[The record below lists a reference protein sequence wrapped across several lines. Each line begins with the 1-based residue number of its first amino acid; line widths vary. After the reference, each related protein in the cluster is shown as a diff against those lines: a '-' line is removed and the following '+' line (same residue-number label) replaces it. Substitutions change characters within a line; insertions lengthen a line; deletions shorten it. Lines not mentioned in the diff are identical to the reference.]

1 MISAMTLEDFQR
13 FIDEQDELLRVK
25 KGADYGERERV
36 FARTIK
42 LGEEYG
48 ELCDAVLASVGD
60 QRKGKLKK
68 QTHLDLRD
76 EFADVFIVTFLLAKV
91 MNVDIMQAL
100 DHKVRKIREKH
111 NKQL

>member
-1 MISAMTLEDFQR
+1 MTLEDFQQ
-13 FIDEQDELLRVK
+13 FIDTQHDFFRKVK
-25 KGADYGERERV
+25 KQTSKERV

-60 QRKGKLKK
+60 QRKTKLAKEK
-68 QTHLDLRD
+68 SGDLEG
-76 EFADVFIVTFLLAKV
+76 EFADVLIVLFMLARA
-91 MNVDIMQAL
+91 MNIDIMETL
-100 DHKVRKIREKH
+100 DTKIAKIKARH

>member
-1 MISAMTLEDFQR
+1 MTLEDFQK
-13 FIDEQDELLRVK
+13 FIDEQDELLRVM
-25 KGADYGERERV
+25 KGADYSERERV

-60 QRKGKLKK
+60 QRKGKLADGKVG
-68 QTHLDLRD
+68 DLEG
-76 EFADVFIVTFLLAKV
+76 EFVDVLIVTFLLAKV

-100 DHKVRKIREKH
+100 DHKVQKIREKH

>member
-1 MISAMTLEDFQR
+1 MTLEDFQR